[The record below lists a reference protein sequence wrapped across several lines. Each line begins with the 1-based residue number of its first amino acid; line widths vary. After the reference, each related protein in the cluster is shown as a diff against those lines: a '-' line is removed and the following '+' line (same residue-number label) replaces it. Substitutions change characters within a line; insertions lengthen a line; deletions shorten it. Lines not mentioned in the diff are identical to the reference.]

1 MRFEWDEAKR
11 QTNLEKHGVDFGDAP
26 EMFTGEMVIALDRR
40 LDYGEA
46 RFIGFGLLKG
56 RVAAIVFS
64 RRNPDTIRII
74 SLRKANHR
82 EQRRYE
88 QAVTDRLGQN

>member
-1 MRFEWDEAKR
+1 MQFEWDEAKR
-11 QTNLEKHGVDFGDAP
+11 QANLEKHGLDFSDAP
-26 EMFTGEMVIALDRR
+26 EMFTGEMVMALDRR

-56 RVAAIVFS
+56 RVTAIVFS
-64 RRNPDTIRII
+64 RRNPDLIRII
-74 SLRKANHR
+74 SLRKANRR

>member
-1 MRFEWDEAKR
+1 M
-11 QTNLEKHGVDFGDAP
+11 GDKANRHKLTKFSAAP
-26 EMFTGEMVIALDRR
+26 EMFAGEMVIALDRR

-46 RFIGFGLLKG
+46 RFIGFGPLKG
-56 RVAAIVFS
+56 RVMAIIFS
-64 RRNPDTIRII
+64 RRMPDLIRI
-74 SLRKANHR
+74 SLRKANQR

>member
-11 QTNLEKHGVDFGDAP
+11 RANLEKHGLDFADSP
-26 EMFTGEMVIALDRR
+26 EMFAGEMVIALDRR

-46 RFIGFGLLKG
+46 RFIGFGPLKG
-56 RVAAIVFS
+56 RVMAIIFS
-64 RRNPDTIRII
+64 RRMPDLIRIV
-74 SLRKANHR
+74 SLRKANQR
-82 EQRRYE
+82 ERRRYE

>member
-1 MRFEWDEAKR
+1 MRFERDEAKR
-11 QTNLEKHGVDFGDAP
+11 RANLEKQGLDFADAP
-26 EMFTGEMVIALDRR
+26 EIFAGEMVIALDRR

-46 RFIGFGLLKG
+46 RFIGFGPLKG
-56 RVAAIVFS
+56 RVMAIIFS
-64 RRNPDTIRII
+64 RRMPDLIRII
-74 SLRKANHR
+74 SLRKANQR

>member
-11 QTNLEKHGVDFGDAP
+11 RANLEKHGLDFADAP
-26 EMFTGEMVIALDRR
+26 EMFAGEMVIALDRR
-40 LDYGEA
+40 LDYREA
-46 RFIGFGLLKG
+46 RFIGFGPLKG
-56 RVAAIVFS
+56 RVMAIIFS
-64 RRNPDTIRII
+64 RRMPDLIRII
-74 SLRKANHR
+74 SLRKANQR

>member
-1 MRFEWDEAKR
+1 M
-11 QTNLEKHGVDFGDAP
+11 GDKANRHKLTKFSSAP
-26 EMFTGEMVIALDRR
+26 AMFAGEMVIALDRR

-46 RFIGFGLLKG
+46 RFIGFGPLKG
-56 RVAAIVFS
+56 RVMAIIFS
-64 RRNPDTIRII
+64 RRMPDLIRII
-74 SLRKANHR
+74 SLRKASQR

>member
-1 MRFEWDEAKR
+1 MRFEWDKAKPR
-11 QTNLEKHGVDFGDAP
+11 ANLEKHSLDFADAP
-26 EMFTGEMVIALDRR
+26 EIFAGEMVIALDRR

-56 RVAAIVFS
+56 RVMAIICS
-64 RRNPDTIRII
+64 RRMPDLIRVI
-74 SLRKANHR
+74 SLRKANQGG
-82 EQRRYE
+82 QRRYE

>member
-1 MRFEWDEAKR
+1 MVSGGTEKAKESKR
-11 QTNLEKHGVDFGDAP
+11 WLSGGS
-26 EMFTGEMVIALDRR
+26 R

-46 RFIGFGLLKG
+46 RFIGFGPLKG
-56 RVAAIVFS
+56 RVMAIIFS
-64 RRNPDTIRII
+64 RQMPDLIRII
-74 SLRKANHR
+74 SLRKANQR